1 MKDTA
6 GHITDDY
13 GNVIIDD
20 GVDVKRIVNTY

>member
-6 GHITDDY
+6 GPITDDY

-20 GVDVKRIVNTY
+20 GVDVKRIVIAY